1 MLGLREQGALNAYK
15 AAADIAP
22 GVPANYANCAAAAL
36 MLRQY
41 KEAADFAGHAAAL
54 DPTFVR
60 AHMRAGK
67 ACLLMGRFDQ
77 VRTGACD
84 ECGALIRAKVMYNSA
99 DQCYKDGFPG

>member
-1 MLGLREQGALNAYK
+1 MYK
-15 AAADIAP
+15 AAGDMAP
-22 GVPANYANCAAAAL
+22 NVAANFANCAAAAL

-41 KEAADFAGHAAAL
+41 REAADFAGHAASL

-77 VRTGACD
+77 VSACPNIHRTCLSSHLVLKASCFLR
-84 ECGALIRAKVMYNSA
+84 ALV
-99 DQCYKDGFPG
+99 D